1 MIIDYDTLFYS
12 VDNFCKSFE
21 PWYKNQLVCDNKTK
35 TRGRHSHLKLSEVLT
50 ILIAYHQSGRSCF
63 KYFYHDLN
71 LHQLHLF
78 PKMVH
83 YARFMVM
90 IKRALPALVCLLKSL
105 MGQASEYLF
114 IDSTPMA
121 VCHNR
126 RERSHRVFKDIA
138 TKGHTSTGFF
148 FGFKLHMLIN
158 TQGEIVRLVI
168 TPGKCDDRSPVRD
181 MLKNIKAK
189 LIGDKGY
196 ISQSLFEDLFQ
207 SGTTLITKVRKN
219 MKNRL
224 MDITDKL
231 MLMKR
236 CFIESIFSSMKS
248 LNILIHHR
256 HRSPVNAF
264 SHLIAGLI
272 NYQLRSD
279 KPTLNWTTK
288 FDS

>member
-1 MIIDYDTLFYS
+1 
-12 VDNFCKSFE
+12 
-21 PWYKNQLVCDNKTK
+21 
-35 TRGRHSHLKLSEVLT
+35 
-50 ILIAYHQSGRSCF
+50 
-63 KYFYHDLN
+63 
-71 LHQLHLF
+71 
-78 PKMVH
+78 
-83 YARFMVM
+83 M

-105 MGQASEYLF
+105 FGQATDYLF

-126 RERSHRVFKDIA
+126 RERGHKVFKNMV

-158 TQGEIVRLVI
+158 TQGEIVRLTI
-168 TPGKCDDRSPVRD
+168 TPGNTDDRTPVRD
-181 MLKNIKAK
+181 MLKDIKAR
-189 LIGDKGY
+189 LIADKGY
-196 ISQSLFEDLFQ
+196 LSKALFDDLFE

-224 MDITDKL
+224 MSITDKL

-236 CFIESIFSSMKS
+236 SFIESIFSSMKS
-248 LNILIHHR
+248 LGILIHHR
-256 HRSPVNAF
+256 HRSPFNAF

-279 KPTLNWTTK
+279 KPTLNWTVK
-288 FDS
+288 MAS